1 MPWAEY
7 DAWRYTIVC
16 LHLDTGQLHVPVVI
30 PPAKGST
37 TRTANGFGWLLC
49 RPTRGEEKRDYL
61 SPHTCSVT
69 RNQMGSR
76 LTSSNRIGVIATTT
90 TTTMLML
97 MMMMMMMIIIIIII
111 IIINVLL
118 DRMYYSALS
127 DCSTYLKFIFHVVS
141 FLIVTGIENRIFWTR
156 YS

>member
-7 DAWRYTIVC
+7 GAWRYTIVC

-37 TRTANGFGWLLC
+37 IRTANGFGWPLC

-61 SPHTCSVT
+61 SPQTCSVT

-90 TTTMLML
+90 TTTL
-97 MMMMMMMIIIIIII
+97 MMMILIIIIIITT
-111 IIINVLL
+111 NVLL

-141 FLIVTGIENRIFWTR
+141 FLIIVTGIENRIFWTR
-156 YS
+156 CS